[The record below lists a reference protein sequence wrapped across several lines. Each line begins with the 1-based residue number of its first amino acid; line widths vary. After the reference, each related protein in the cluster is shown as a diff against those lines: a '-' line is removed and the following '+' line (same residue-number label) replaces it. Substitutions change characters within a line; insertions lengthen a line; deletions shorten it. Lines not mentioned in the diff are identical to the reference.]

1 MPNWLELPE
10 EIVQHIFE
18 MLDSADVTSAA
29 MISPKWQEVGAI
41 VLVWTYCENHI
52 RREQYRHATCAK
64 VFENRLSNNRYVLS
78 CTIAL
83 TYANQTTL

>member
-1 MPNWLELPE
+1 MADIPNWLDLPE

-41 VLVWTYCENHI
+41 VLV
-52 RREQYRHATCAK
+52 
-64 VFENRLSNNRYVLS
+64 
-78 CTIAL
+78 
-83 TYANQTTL
+83 